1 MLRNFIVVFLT
12 ALLSLALA
20 ESTSSSTASS
30 TSAAAIQTHTIAVG
44 AVCASP
50 TVARLF
56 HDPNAY
62 HFYPLGWIQFL
73 STENLCQCRRC
84 DR

>member
-1 MLRNFIVVFLT
+1 MLRNIIVVFLT
-12 ALLSLALA
+12 VLLSLALA
-20 ESTSSSTASS
+20 ESTSSSTPSS
-30 TSAAAIQTHTIAVG
+30 TSTAAIQTHTIAAG

-56 HDPNAY
+56 HGPNAY
-62 HFYPLGWIQFL
+62 HFYSLGWIQLL
-73 STENLCQCRRC
+73 SPENLCQCRRC

>member
-1 MLRNFIVVFLT
+1 MLRNIIVVFLT
-12 ALLSLALA
+12 VVLSVALA
-20 ESTSSSTASS
+20 ESTSSSTPSS
-30 TSAAAIQTHTIAVG
+30 TSTAAIQTHTIAVG

-62 HFYPLGWIQFL
+62 HFYPLGWIQLL
-73 STENLCQCRRC
+73 STENLCQYWRR